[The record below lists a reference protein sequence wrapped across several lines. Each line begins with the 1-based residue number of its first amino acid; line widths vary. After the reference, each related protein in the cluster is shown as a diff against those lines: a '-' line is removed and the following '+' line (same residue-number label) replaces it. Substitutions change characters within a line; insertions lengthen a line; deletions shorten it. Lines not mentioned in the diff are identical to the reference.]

1 MFEVIG
7 QLLWIVAVAFGFVSY
22 QMKTSRG
29 VLILSVQ
36 KNAV

>member
-7 QLLWIVAVAFGFVSY
+7 QLLGIVAVAFGFVSY
-22 QMKTSRG
+22 QMITSRG
-29 VLILSVQ
+29 VLILSVR